1 LYEKDSIAGQFS
13 TLVFIAAVITITIT
27 TSLLLLLLL
36 LPYCH

>member
-13 TLVFIAAVITITIT
+13 TLVFIAAVITIT
-27 TSLLLLLLL
+27 TSLLLLLL